1 VPTYDFKAIEPKW
14 QKKWEQDRIF
24 ACDTK
29 SDRPKYYC
37 LMMFPYPSGD
47 LHVGH
52 GRNYIIGDVIVRYR
66 IMRGFEVLSPMGWD
80 AFGLPAENAAIK
92 RNIHPAVWTKQNIEK
107 MKTQLKGWGAGYD
120 WRRELA
126 TCDPAYYK
134 WTQWI
139 FTKLFERGL
148 AYRKKAA
155 VNWCPECQTVLA
167 NDQVVDGK
175 CERCGTEVTKRDLE
189 QWFFK
194 ITDFAQR
201 LLDDLEKLPRW
212 SQGVIDRQRARIGRS
227 EGATVHFTVKETGEA
242 LPCYTTRPDTLWG
255 VTYFSVAPEHPICE
269 KLTGA
274 QAEKVRAL
282 REKVKKQTNV
292 DREKEKEGVFTGVHV
307 VNPVNGDTVPLYAAN
322 YVLPEYGT
330 GGVMAVPAH
339 DQRDFEFAKKY
350 SLPIKVVI
358 KPAGGAAP
366 EASSMKAAF
375 EDDGVMVDSAQ
386 FSGTPNR
393 EGIAKVTAWLAETKK
408 GGPKVNFKLHDWC
421 VSRQRYWGA
430 PIPMVHCPKDGP
442 VAVPDKDLPVLLPEI
457 QDVRPKGRS
466 VLEGVESFVNTKC
479 PKCGGPA
486 KRDPDTL
493 DTFVDSAWYF
503 LRYLD
508 VGLKDKAFEKA
519 VADKW
524 LPVDQ
529 YVGGIEHATGHLL
542 YSRFITKALKDA
554 GYLSFDEPFQALFTQ
569 GMIQAI
575 GYFCPTPGHGWTKPS
590 DVKWQGERAHCP
602 VCDAALKVETGKMS
616 KSRLNTVGASEM
628 GEQWG
633 VDTQRHYTLAV
644 APATEDA
651 PWIEESVKGS
661 HKFIRRVWESVWSLA
676 EAVGTEV
683 EGLEPEK
690 LTKPAR
696 DLRFKVHDTV
706 ARVTEALDGSF
717 AFHTALARLTE
728 LEHALPSVEEVAKW
742 TNPSDRK
749 AVVEAIDRL
758 VVLLAP
764 FTPHV
769 AEELWQGALKHAGS
783 VFDCAWPTPS
793 QHALVR
799 DEVEIAVQ
807 VNGKVKLKAMVPP
820 DADEAFVREKLLPTP
835 EVQKLLGGKSPKM
848 VKVVPN
854 RLVNIVV
861 GN

>member
-1 VPTYDFKAIEPKW
+1 MPSYDFKAIEPKW
-14 QKKWEQDRIF
+14 QKKWEQDRLF

-29 SDRPKYYC
+29 SERPKYYC

-80 AFGLPAENAAIK
+80 AFGLPAENAAIQ
-92 RNIHPAVWTKQNIEK
+92 RNIHPAAWTKSNIDK
-107 MKTQLKGWGAGYD
+107 MKAQLKSWGAGYD

-148 AYRKKAA
+148 AYRKLAP
-155 VNWCPECQTVLA
+155 VNWCPGCQTVLA
-167 NDQVVDGK
+167 NDQVEEGK
-175 CERCGTEVTKRDLE
+175 CNRCGSEVARRELE

-194 ITDFAQR
+194 ITDYAQR
-201 LLDDLEKLPRW
+201 LLDDLDKLPRW
-212 SQGVIDRQRARIGRS
+212 TQGVIDRQRKRIGRS
-227 EGATVHFTVKETGEA
+227 EGATVNFTVKETGEP

-255 VTYFSVAPEHPICE
+255 VTYFSVAPEHPICA
-269 KLTGA
+269 KLTGP
-274 QAEKVRAL
+274 QAEKVREL

-292 DREKEKEGVFTGVHV
+292 DREKEKEGVFTGLHV
-307 VNPVNGDTVPLYAAN
+307 VNPVNGDAVPLYAAN

-358 KPAGGAAP
+358 QGTNPLDAA
-366 EASSMKAAF
+366 SMKEAF
-375 EDDGVMVDSAQ
+375 VDDGVMVSSSQ
-386 FSGTPNR
+386 FTGRKNE
-393 EGIAKVTAWLAETKK
+393 EGIKAVTAWLAETKK
-408 GGPKVNFKLHDWC
+408 GGPKVNFKMHDWC

-430 PIPMVHCPKDGP
+430 PIPMIHCPNDGP
-442 VAVPDKDLPVLLPEI
+442 VAVPEKDLPVLLPEI

-466 VLEGVESFVNTKC
+466 VLEGIPSFIDTKC

-493 DTFVDSAWYF
+493 DTFVDSAWYY

-508 VGLKDKAFEKA
+508 VQLKDKPFDKA
-519 VADKW
+519 TVDKW

-542 YSRFITKALKDA
+542 YSRFVTKALKDA
-554 GYLSFDEPFQALFTQ
+554 GYLSFEEPFAALFTQ
-569 GMIQAI
+569 GMIQAVA
-575 GYFCPTPGHGWTKPS
+575 YFCPTAGHGWTKPS
-590 DVKWQGERAHCP
+590 DVKWEGEKPRCP
-602 VCDAALKVETGKMS
+602 QCNAVMKVETGKMS
-616 KSRLNTVGASEM
+616 KSRLNTVSASEM

-644 APATEDA
+644 APADQDA
-651 PWIEESVKGS
+651 PWNEESVCGS
-661 HKFIRRVWESVWSLA
+661 NRFIRRLWESVFSLTA
-676 EAVGTEV
+676 EVGTEV
-683 EGLEPEK
+683 EGLEPEN

-696 DLRFKVHDTV
+696 DLRWKVHDTIKQ
-706 ARVTEALDGSF
+706 VTDALEGRF

-728 LEHALPSVEEVAKW
+728 VEHALPSVDEVKKW

-749 AVVEAIDRL
+749 TVVEALDRL

-769 AEELWQGALKHAGS
+769 AEELWHEALGHPGS
-783 VFDCAWPTPS
+783 VFDVVWPKAS
-793 QHALVR
+793 EHALVR

-807 VNGKVKLKAMVPP
+807 VNGKVKMKAMLPP

-835 EVQKLLGGKSPKM
+835 EVQKHLGGKTPKM

-861 GN
+861 G